1 MDTPRADDPAVAW
14 LLASAIERM
23 RRTVDLVGANAVWDH
38 DGQPF
43 WEGEVEECING
54 NTVADGA
61 YFGADAPDGRR
72 PLDRRPR
79 GRVWFH
85 VDDGEGMPS
94 VWATLRAL
102 RVLRWAEEY
111 AVPGATP
118 ASGPA
123 GGASRPE

>member
-54 NTVADGA
+54 NTVADG
-61 YFGADAPDGRR
+61 
-72 PLDRRPR
+72 
-79 GRVWFH
+79 
-85 VDDGEGMPS
+85 EGMPS